1 MAQGQE
7 GKKYL
12 LKNSNLSAAKWILSL
27 SAYKIFFPW
36 WVFIENFWFL
46 ATTSSFPMKSW
57 PVMFPPDE
65 RAFTVTFALDW
76 SLSSEFWKQR
86 RIRKMWSLLSR
97 KQAWKKNWNFGQPF
111 WAWKK
116 QVQWITPVPA
126 DSESLIYQQS
136 SKRANIINKNPV
148 DVACSIYKL
157 EIYWYHSFCMFI
169 EWPEND
175 SQVIH
180 PHYIFIFYIIESISI
195 TSITGLHNNVIILHL
210 AWSYQVCT

>member
-1 MAQGQE
+1 
-7 GKKYL
+7 
-12 LKNSNLSAAKWILSL
+12 
-27 SAYKIFFPW
+27 
-36 WVFIENFWFL
+36 
-46 ATTSSFPMKSW
+46 MKSW

-65 RAFTVTFALDW
+65 RAITVTFALDW
-76 SLSSEFWKQR
+76 SLSSEFWKHISFIQ
-86 RIRKMWSLLSR
+86 KTG
-97 KQAWKKNWNFGQPF
+97 WKKNWNFGQHF

-116 QVQWITPVPA
+116 QVQWIAPAPA

-148 DVACSIYKL
+148 GVACSIYKY
-157 EIYWYHSFCMFI
+157 ETYWYHSSCMFT

-180 PHYIFIFYIIESISI
+180 PHYKSSSIESILISNV
-195 TSITGLHNNVIILHL
+195 TGLPSNIIILHL